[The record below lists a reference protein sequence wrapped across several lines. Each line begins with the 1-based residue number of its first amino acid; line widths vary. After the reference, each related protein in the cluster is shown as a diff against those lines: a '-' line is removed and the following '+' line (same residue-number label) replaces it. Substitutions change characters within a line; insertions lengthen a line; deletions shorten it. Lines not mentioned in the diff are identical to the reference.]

1 MCVTPASPCQESERR
16 YYDDYERRLAV
27 EIVSML
33 SDRDEARRVLEIIDR
48 IMNLPL
54 EPPPRSR
61 GFPTP
66 HREPSRTTT

>member
-1 MCVTPASPCQESERR
+1 MRHPASPRQESERR

-33 SDRDEARRVLEIIDR
+33 SDRDEARRVLEIVDR

-54 EPPPRSR
+54 EPPPS
-61 GFPTP
+61 
-66 HREPSRTTT
+66 EPRLPDAA